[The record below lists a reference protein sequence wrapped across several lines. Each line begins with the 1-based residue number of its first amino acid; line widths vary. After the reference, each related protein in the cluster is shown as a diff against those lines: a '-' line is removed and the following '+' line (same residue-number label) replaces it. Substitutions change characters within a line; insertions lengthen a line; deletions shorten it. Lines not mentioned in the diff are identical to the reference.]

1 LKKIFSIFLLVVF
14 LFNVGGYYLVFVALR
29 FQATAELTQ
38 RLDADE
44 YSQDELIE
52 LRLPVSL
59 PYPLQENGFQRVD
72 GKFEHKGQF
81 YRLVKQKLEND
92 VLIIICIKDKK
103 EKQLDESMKDYSKL
117 ANDVPSSSK
126 KTQNILSKLLKDFE
140 SLESGTIQRSN
151 NCLQT
156 ISFAV
161 VNCRITGQFL
171 TITGPPPKA

>member
-1 LKKIFSIFLLVVF
+1 
-14 LFNVGGYYLVFVALR
+14 VGGYYLVFVALR

-52 LRLPVSL
+52 LKLPVNL
-59 PYPLQENGFQRVD
+59 PYPIQENDFQRVD

-92 VLIIICIKDKK
+92 VLIIVCIKDKK

-117 ANDVPSSSK
+117 ANDLPSSSK

-140 SLESGTIQRSN
+140 SLESGIIQRRDN
-151 NCLQT
+151 WLQT
-156 ISFAV
+156 ISFADL
-161 VNCRITGQFL
+161 NCRLSYQFL
-171 TITGPPPKA
+171 TIAGPPPKA

>member
-1 LKKIFSIFLLVVF
+1 
-14 LFNVGGYYLVFVALR
+14 VGGYYLVFVALR
-29 FQATAELTQ
+29 FQATVELTQ

-52 LRLPVSL
+52 LRLPVNL
-59 PYPLQENGFQRVD
+59 PYPLQQNGFQRVD

-92 VLIIICIKDKK
+92 VLIIVCIKDKK

-117 ANDVPSSSK
+117 ANDLPSSSK

-140 SLESGTIQRSN
+140 SPESGTIQRSN
-151 NCLQT
+151 NWLQT
-156 ISFAV
+156 ISFADV
-161 VNCRITGQFL
+161 DCRITNQL
-171 TITGPPPKA
+171 LAITGPPPKA